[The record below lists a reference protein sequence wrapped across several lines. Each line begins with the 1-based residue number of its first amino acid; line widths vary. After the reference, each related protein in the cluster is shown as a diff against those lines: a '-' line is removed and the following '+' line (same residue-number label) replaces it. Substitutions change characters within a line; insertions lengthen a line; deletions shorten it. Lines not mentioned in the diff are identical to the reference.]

1 MKMKYR
7 GELDPEQRY
16 EPGDIVRDRG
26 GGYRVRS
33 YSGYWVPTCSPPDPS
48 CAGPPGRDG
57 AEGVGIAGPPGRD
70 GADGPPG
77 APGVRWL
84 GPWKRGRVYEPGNA
98 VSLLGESWIAVA
110 STNMKPGVGK
120 GWQLMAAKGDQGEQ
134 GERGPAGRAGATYI
148 SRSVRR
154 ENTSNDIE
162 LLFLEDAHAGEAIY
176 LEEEDRCGVTNTLSH
191 WRSKTFIGFAVSDTI
206 GGSRGLVRTAGLITV
221 PQTLSAGW
229 NYFLNGRGTL
239 CTSADGVAAVV
250 HAGVAVRSDALLI
263 RPEVLRITN
272 DILTANGS
280 GPKGAPVVLTG
291 PNSIGLASMPNDW
304 QVVGVLTEDASGTAS
319 FAALAD
325 IVQSDWSA
333 VLEDES
339 TTLTLG
345 KYYLSDVPGR
355 ITTES
360 VGRMFIGIA
369 KSATKLAF
377 GSDGDEG
384 VLVA

>member
-1 MKMKYR
+1 MKMAYK
-7 GELDPEQRY
+7 GDLDPEQNY
-16 EPGDIVRDRG
+16 QPGDIVRDRG
-26 GGYRVRS
+26 RGYRVRS
-33 YSGYWVPTCSPPDPS
+33 HRGEWLPVAAPPDHS
-48 CAGPPGRDG
+48 LRGRNGRDG
-57 AEGVGIAGPPGRD
+57 CDGVD
-70 GADGPPG
+70 GADGRDG
-77 APGVRWL
+77 TPGVDGEGFRFR
-84 GPWKRGRVYEPGNA
+84 GAWKRREVYQRNDVATVAG
-98 VSLLGESWIAVA
+98 SSWVCVA
-110 STNMKPGVGK
+110 PSANTKPGVTK
-120 GWQLMAAKGDQGEQ
+120 AWELLAAKGDQGEQ